1 MTDVDK
7 EIEIQY
13 KIHSALDIIEE
24 RCNTQNKNP
33 ELRDLFLGKI
43 SKGLQLNSS
52 CRNRN
57 PITTHRRRCRPCQC
71 RCKR

>member
-33 ELRDLFLGKI
+33 ELRDLFLGKTD
-43 SKGLQLNSS
+43 KGLQ
-52 CRNRN
+52 
-57 PITTHRRRCRPCQC
+57 
-71 RCKR
+71 